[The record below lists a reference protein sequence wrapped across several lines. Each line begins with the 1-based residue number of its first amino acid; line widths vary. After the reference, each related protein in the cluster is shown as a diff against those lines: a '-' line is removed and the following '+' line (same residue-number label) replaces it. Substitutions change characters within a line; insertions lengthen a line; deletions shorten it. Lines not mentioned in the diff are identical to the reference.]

1 MREMK
6 DSGIKWIGNVPSNW
20 KLSKIKYMTTQRECV
35 GKYSPEKDKFI
46 GLENVIGFADR
57 YIETSTEYE
66 VSIYDVCRKGDI
78 LFGRLRPYLA
88 KILTVPFDGY
98 CTGEFLVF
106 DSFDGCK
113 NYLKYVLLSKPFI
126 DEVNLSTYGA
136 KMPRANADF
145 ILNMYLPL
153 PKIGEQE
160 KIAGFLD
167 SQCSEIDAIS
177 ADIQKE
183 IETLEQYKH
192 SVITEAVTKGLNPD
206 VEMKNSG
213 LRWCEKIPATWEVI
227 PAKYLFHNS
236 DTRKFPNDELLTAS
250 QKYGLISQTDYMKR
264 ENAKI
269 VLANAGIENWKHVEP
284 NDFVIS
290 LRSFQGGLEMSEI
303 SGCVTWH
310 YVVLRAAQKVFQRY
324 YKWLF
329 KSSKYI
335 NALQATCNF
344 IRDGQDLRFSNFAKV
359 PLFIPPYK
367 EQCEIAAYLDE
378 KTTAIDAVMQSKK
391 KQLEVLDSYKK
402 SLIYEYV
409 TGKKEVV
416 Q

>member
-6 DSGIKWIGNVPSNW
+6 DSGIEWIGNVPSNW

-35 GKYSPEKDKFI
+35 GKYTPEKDKFI

-66 VSIYDVCRKGDI
+66 TSIYDVCHKGDI

-106 DSFDGCK
+106 DSFNGCK

-153 PKIGEQE
+153 PQIVEQE

-183 IETLEQYKH
+183 IETFRTVQAFRHYRGCH
-192 SVITEAVTKGLNPD
+192 QGA
-206 VEMKNSG
+206 
-213 LRWCEKIPATWEVI
+213 
-227 PAKYLFHNS
+227 
-236 DTRKFPNDELLTAS
+236 
-250 QKYGLISQTDYMKR
+250 
-264 ENAKI
+264 
-269 VLANAGIENWKHVEP
+269 EP
-284 NDFVIS
+284 
-290 LRSFQGGLEMSEI
+290 
-303 SGCVTWH
+303 GCG
-310 YVVLRAAQKVFQRY
+310 
-324 YKWLF
+324 
-329 KSSKYI
+329 
-335 NALQATCNF
+335 NE
-344 IRDGQDLRFSNFAKV
+344 G
-359 PLFIPPYK
+359 
-367 EQCEIAAYLDE
+367 
-378 KTTAIDAVMQSKK
+378 
-391 KQLEVLDSYKK
+391 
-402 SLIYEYV
+402 
-409 TGKKEVV
+409 
-416 Q
+416 

>member
-1 MREMK
+1 
-6 DSGIKWIGNVPSNW
+6 
-20 KLSKIKYMTTQRECV
+20 
-35 GKYSPEKDKFI
+35 
-46 GLENVIGFADR
+46 
-57 YIETSTEYE
+57 
-66 VSIYDVCRKGDI
+66 
-78 LFGRLRPYLA
+78 
-88 KILTVPFDGY
+88 
-98 CTGEFLVF
+98 
-106 DSFDGCK
+106 
-113 NYLKYVLLSKPFI
+113 
-126 DEVNLSTYGA
+126 
-136 KMPRANADF
+136 
-145 ILNMYLPL
+145 
-153 PKIGEQE
+153 
-160 KIAGFLD
+160 
-167 SQCSEIDAIS
+167 
-177 ADIQKE
+177 
-183 IETLEQYKH
+183 
-192 SVITEAVTKGLNPD
+192 
-206 VEMKNSG
+206 
-213 LRWCEKIPATWEVI
+213 
-227 PAKYLFHNS
+227 
-236 DTRKFPNDELLTAS
+236 
-250 QKYGLISQTDYMKR
+250 
-264 ENAKI
+264 
-269 VLANAGIENWKHVEP
+269 
-284 NDFVIS
+284 
-290 LRSFQGGLEMSEI
+290 MSEI